1 MHCGGERERERD
13 RSSLRRPTRLVK
25 PEHRAELLEAAL
37 ELRDLDEPGAIEV
50 DRREDVVAEL
60 LELGVVREVLVHFR
74 RGARR
79 LDEPHPAVEQ
89 HFDIVPHGARPNA

>member
-1 MHCGGERERERD
+1 MLVLDETGSRPVERHV
-13 RSSLRRPTRLVK
+13 RPVADFALWSV
-25 PEHRAELLEAAL
+25 ELLEAAL